1 MLRNV
6 TISRVPLPSLY
17 QSFMPLMKD
26 TTLSTVAD
34 KVKETPPSE
43 STVTMT
49 SPLSSDA
56 KSVSLTLDANA
67 Q

>member
-1 MLRNV
+1 
-6 TISRVPLPSLY
+6 
-17 QSFMPLMKD
+17 MKD
-26 TTLSTVAD
+26 TTLSTVAS
-34 KVKETPPSE
+34 KAKETPPSE

-56 KSVSLTLDANA
+56 KSVSLNLDANA